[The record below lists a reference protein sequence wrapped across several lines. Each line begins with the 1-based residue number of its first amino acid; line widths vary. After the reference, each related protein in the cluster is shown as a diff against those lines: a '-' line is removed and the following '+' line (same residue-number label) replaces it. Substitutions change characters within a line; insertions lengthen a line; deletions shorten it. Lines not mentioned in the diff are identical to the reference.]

1 MFPAREGLA
10 PSGFGDLAG
19 GYREGMHPR
28 GLLIDI
34 DGVLTVSW
42 KPIPGSGQALRRLRE
57 SGAALV
63 FVTNTTSM
71 TRSSIAAALA
81 EAELPVDVG
90 EILTAPSMTAAL
102 VRRDHPGARCW
113 MVGGG
118 DVVADLDGI
127 QLVDLSER
135 PDVIILGGAG
145 PEFDYPTLNR
155 VFRLALDGT
164 PVVAMH
170 RNLYWKTEDGLQL
183 DTGAFVG
190 AIEQAADIEAAVAG
204 KPAPACF
211 QAGLELLA
219 FGPDQVIMV
228 GDDLDADI
236 MGAQA
241 VGIEGVLVRTGKFR
255 SEALARSEVVPDHV
269 VDSFAEVPGLLGL

>member
-1 MFPAREGLA
+1 
-10 PSGFGDLAG
+10 
-19 GYREGMHPR
+19 MHPG

-42 KPIPGSGQALRRLRE
+42 KPIPGSSEALDRLRA
-57 SGAALV
+57 SGVPMV

-71 TRSSIAAALA
+71 TRSSIAAALL
-81 EAELPVDVG
+81 EADLPVEIQ

-102 VRRDHPGARCW
+102 IRRDHPGARCW
-113 MVGGG
+113 MVGAR

-127 QLVDLSER
+127 HLVGVAEP
-135 PDVIILGGAG
+135 PDVVILGGAG

-155 VFRLALDGT
+155 VFRLAMDGT

-170 RNLYWKTEDGLQL
+170 RNLYWKTEEGLQL
-183 DTGAFVG
+183 DTGAMLG
-190 AIEQAADIEAAVAG
+190 AIEQAAGIHAAVAG

-211 QAGLELLA
+211 KAALEVLGL
-219 FGPDQVIMV
+219 GPDEVMMV
-228 GDDLDADI
+228 GDDIDADV

-241 VGIEGVLVRTGKFR
+241 VGIETVLVRTGKFR
-255 SEALARSEVVPDHV
+255 SEALARSEVVPDDV
-269 VDSFAEVPGLLGL
+269 VDSFADIPPLLGL